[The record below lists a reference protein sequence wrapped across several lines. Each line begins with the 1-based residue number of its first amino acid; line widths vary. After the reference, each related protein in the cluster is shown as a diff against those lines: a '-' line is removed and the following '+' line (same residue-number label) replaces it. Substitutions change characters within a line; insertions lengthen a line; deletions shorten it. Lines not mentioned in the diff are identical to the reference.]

1 MTERRTWILKPS
13 LAGVF
18 TRSFIRIFPRILSGS
33 FTSSFRGAC
42 AGLVIALV
50 AGMPPAQAADK
61 ITVFAASSLK
71 ESLDDVAASF
81 SREKNA
87 PPVVI
92 SYAASSA
99 LAKQIE
105 QAAPA
110 DIFISAD
117 EEWMNYLEARGLIIK
132 ESRRDLVGN
141 KLVLVSPAS
150 TNGTMPGL
158 DAALKDLS
166 AGGLAM
172 ADPDSVPAGKYGKA
186 ALTYLKAWDG
196 VAAKVVRAENVR
208 AALSIVARGE
218 AKYGIVYATDAA
230 AEPRVKLLHE
240 FPAASYPEIRYPVAA
255 TTTAVPETTRFLTYL
270 MSPAAQKIFAQRG
283 FTYLITP

>member
-1 MTERRTWILKPS
+1 MATRTR
-13 LAGVF
+13 GMF
-18 TRSFIRIFPRILSGS
+18 TGIF
-33 FTSSFRGAC
+33 
-42 AGLVIALV
+42 AGLIAIFAAL
-50 AGMPPAQAADK
+50 APSAQAADK
-61 ITVFAASSLK
+61 ITIFAAASLK

-81 SREKNA
+81 STEKNA
-87 PPVVI
+87 PQVVI

-117 EEWMNYLEARGLIIK
+117 EDWMDYLDTRGLIIK
-132 ESRRDLVGN
+132 ESRRNLWGN
-141 KLVLVSPAS
+141 KLVLVIPSS
-150 TNGTMPGL
+150 TIIDILPSL

-186 ALTYLKAWDG
+186 ALMSLKAWDA
-196 VAAKVVRAENVR
+196 VAAKVIRAENVR

-218 AKYGIVYATDAA
+218 AKYGIVYATDAT
-230 AEPRVKLLHE
+230 AEPKVKLLHE
-240 FPAASYPEIRYPVAA
+240 FPDASYPKIIYPVAA
-255 TTTAVPETTRFLTYL
+255 TKTAVPETTRFLTYL